1 MVKRVL
7 QIAIPLT
14 LVTLIAATG
23 FIVYRLSQPAIF
35 ISPEI
40 NPQVLSSSTN
50 SPFLSAE
57 GSSSNKLTTDNLQ
70 LTTKTNHYQVIG
82 FLPYWLLNQT
92 DYIQYDKLT
101 HIAYFGIEFDEH
113 GEIITQLEDGTQ
125 ELGYHR
131 LHQNT
136 VSQIVRRSRE
146 TRVQP
151 ILTVKILNNE
161 GIQAAINPDHR
172 SQIINK
178 IIKIVNQRNFTGI
191 NIDFEYIKTP
201 PPEVKSQF
209 TDFIKELR
217 TQLNNYQL
225 TTNNYQLSLDIY
237 SDTAAKQPERL
248 WQLQDLTPYVD
259 YFIVMGYDFHRAT
272 TPKAGP
278 VAPIHGAPLRWE
290 EDISTSLSQ
299 ITQLVPSNQIILG
312 VPYYGYEW
320 RTYTDQTNST
330 TYPKSGQL
338 ASYSRVK
345 ETFPECVFL
354 SEPTEQESPHCLELL
369 GF

>member
-7 QIAIPLT
+7 QIAIPFT

-40 NPQVLSSSTN
+40 NPQVLSSSTTP
-50 SPFLSAE
+50 PFLSAE

-101 HIAYFGIEFDEH
+101 HISYFGIEFDEQ

-136 VSQIVRRSRE
+136 VSQVIRRSSE
-146 TRVQP
+146 TQVQP

-161 GIQAAINPDHR
+161 GIQAAIDPTNR
-172 SQIINK
+172 TQIINQ
-178 IIKIVNQRNFTGI
+178 ITQIMQQRNFIGI

-201 PPEVKSQF
+201 TEETKNLF

-217 TQLNNYQL
+217 QQLNNLQPTTDNLQL
-225 TTNNYQLSLDIY
+225 
-237 SDTAAKQPERL
+237 
-248 WQLQDLTPYVD
+248 
-259 YFIVMGYDFHRAT
+259 
-272 TPKAGP
+272 
-278 VAPIHGAPLRWE
+278 
-290 EDISTSLSQ
+290 
-299 ITQLVPSNQIILG
+299 
-312 VPYYGYEW
+312 
-320 RTYTDQTNST
+320 
-330 TYPKSGQL
+330 
-338 ASYSRVK
+338 
-345 ETFPECVFL
+345 
-354 SEPTEQESPHCLELL
+354 
-369 GF
+369 